1 MKKRTVL
8 IFSLLTIG
16 AIFLHILALINLFP
30 LLLSIPLLFI
40 ILLSFLLVLNNRK
53 RFKGF

>member
-1 MKKRTVL
+1 MKKRTVI
-8 IFSLLTIG
+8 IFSILTLG

-30 LLLSIPLLFI
+30 LFLSIPLLFI
-40 ILLSFLLVLNNRK
+40 TLFSFLLTLNNRK